1 MKHSFPAVRAFSFV
15 AILAV
20 LFIGWK
26 VLSSPAA
33 PVGAAPGAPGGSP
46 PAGGSGGGAPKAT
59 GLPVVLTR
67 ARHKNMQQ
75 LLFVTGSLKTDQD
88 VRVGSRIPGKVMSV
102 SVREGDKVRRGD
114 LLVTLDDSELRAQ
127 VSRMKSAFNASKEK
141 LAQLTHSRDYRITQL
156 RKDLE

>member
-1 MKHSFPAVRAFSFV
+1 FV
-15 AILAV
+15 AILVV

-26 VLSSPAA
+26 SLSSPAA
-33 PVGAAPGAPGGSP
+33 PAAGAPGAAPPAPGG
-46 PAGGSGGGAPKAT
+46 GTSGAAATT

-67 ARHKNMQQ
+67 ALHKNMQER
-75 LLFVTGSLKTDQD
+75 LFVTGSLKTDQD

-141 LAQLTHSRDYRITQL
+141 LAQLTHSRDYRI
-156 RKDLE
+156 